1 MLTGGCES
9 PLGTPAPIFAP
20 RKAAHWAL
28 FINSCPCSE
37 HGGEEGIF
45 QLLSAAPWRL
55 GRASPC
61 LGHGELWRQKGML
74 RRSWTCGHAGGTLSP
89 ARGRASAPVLPL
101 QLWEPERAAEGG
113 GPRSAPQLS
122 PPSPTSSVGIG
133 GESAL
138 QSAMGAARG
147 GNSPGC
153 GGRME
158 LGSPAAAPGER
169 KRCGVAWSLPVVL
182 HPAPPPC
189 QVPQLPLRTG
199 RRCAPEP
206 PLTVVRCQQGC
217 CERIQEG
224 QPASP
229 GCGTPSAEGEG
240 GGPRPPSCALGWT
253 PGPLPS
259 PVILTPLPSL
269 GPALVP
275 CSVHLPA
282 SSTRQEIT
290 SLRSRGRGARAGP
303 WGAAPR
309 GPGARPL
316 PFLTVN

>member
-1 MLTGGCES
+1 
-9 PLGTPAPIFAP
+9 
-20 RKAAHWAL
+20 
-28 FINSCPCSE
+28 
-37 HGGEEGIF
+37 
-45 QLLSAAPWRL
+45 
-55 GRASPC
+55 
-61 LGHGELWRQKGML
+61 ML
-74 RRSWTCGHAGGTLSP
+74 RRSWTCGHTGGTLSP
-89 ARGRASAPVLPL
+89 ARGRAGAPVLPL
-101 QLWEPERAAEGG
+101 QFWEPQRAAEGG

-153 GGRME
+153 RGRME

-182 HPAPPPC
+182 HPASPPC
-189 QVPQLPLRTG
+189 QVPQLSLRTG
-199 RRCAPEP
+199 RRCSPEP

-224 QPASP
+224 QPGSP
-229 GCGTPSAEGEG
+229 GCGTSSARGRGRGSPSPFLCLRMD
-240 GGPRPPSCALGWT
+240 PRPPPQPHGTNT
-253 PGPLPS
+253 PPLTRASPS
-259 PVILTPLPSL
+259 PLLRAPPCFIREAGDHFSAPCAGLLWLACCASSWVCCSAPSL
-269 GPALVP
+269 HSQG
-275 CSVHLPA
+275 
-282 SSTRQEIT
+282 
-290 SLRSRGRGARAGP
+290 GGARAGP

-316 PFLTVN
+316 PFLTVNRVPGPPGSTTPAPAGAYTTVTYLFISWGKVAGT